1 MTIQGP
7 NLPILRSAIMLA
19 RLKLSLLI
27 SAAILSPVGCT
38 HTHSFEV
45 PVSDAPH
52 ELAKVSLPEYVIDP
66 PDILKID
73 ALQLVPRG
81 PYKIQTLD
89 VLAINATG
97 VKMDA
102 PIAGYYSVDPEGN
115 VNFGIVYG
123 PPVSV
128 VGLTLDEA
136 KKKIEEFLRKAFIN
150 PQVELTIAQ
159 GRGMQLIRGEH
170 LVRPDGTVSLGLYGS
185 VRVSGLTLMK
195 AKRAIEAQLSE
206 FIQSP
211 EITVD
216 VLAYNSKVYYVILD
230 QAGQGQRIYPLPIT
244 GSETVLDALGKV
256 SGLSVVSDQK
266 HIWVNRPTP
275 DGEPDKVLPVDWNAI
290 TTRGR
295 SETNYQ
301 MMPGDRLFVKAYPM
315 VAFDNGLSRV
325 LAPFERMFGF
335 ALLGSSTV
343 STLHNPVGTL
353 GGGQ

>member
-7 NLPILRSAIMLA
+7 NLPILRSVIMLA
-19 RLKLSLLI
+19 RLKLSFLI
-27 SAAILSPVGCT
+27 LAAILSPIGCT
-38 HTHSFEV
+38 HTHSFDM
-45 PVSDAPH
+45 PTSDAPH

-89 VLAINATG
+89 ILAIKATG
-97 VKMDA
+97 VKMEE
-102 PIAGYYSVDPEGN
+102 PISGYFSVDPEGN
-115 VNFGIVYG
+115 VNFGITYG
-123 PPVSV
+123 PPISI

-136 KKKIEEFLRKAFIN
+136 KKKIEDILRKSFIN
-150 PQVELTIAQ
+150 PSVEMTIAQ

-185 VRVSGLTLMK
+185 VRVAGLTLLK
-195 AKRAIEAQLSE
+195 AKRAIEAQLAE
-206 FIQSP
+206 FIQAP

-230 QAGQGQRIYPLPIT
+230 QGGQGQRIYRLPIT
-244 GSETVLDALGKV
+244 GAETVLDAIGQV
-256 SGLSVVSDQK
+256 SGLSVVSDQ
-266 HIWVNRPTP
+266 HQIWVNRPAP
-275 DGEPDKVLPVDWNAI
+275 QGEPDKVLAVDWNGI
-290 TTRGR
+290 TTKGR

-301 MMPGDRLFVKAYPM
+301 LLPYDRLYVKAYPM
-315 VAFDNGLSRV
+315 VTFDNGLSRV

-353 GGGQ
+353 GGNQ